1 MDNVQK
7 TILPCLWQKQSAPH
21 PFTAREKDL
30 YYTLFYTHRHSLGKR
45 LIAWD
50 CITLPT
56 ELPPEKKN
64 ISQWRI
70 KGTCTPGK
78 LSQPYLLE
86 GKISQDDRA
95 SLKTPENTEGCHF
108 TSRAVCQTLKPRISS
123 STLTNPQGGSEGGL
137 RHYTSETTFWLVCG
151 RRENAEGVQAA
162 IPGPSGRREDR
173 WSEYDSAWQKG
184 NTRNIQCTIQNG
196 ALIKRYVL
204 NESLASIMKSGA
216 SVWNSCLS
224 LMKQKWDQHS
234 SSRESSKRREH
245 LLPHDWPSL
254 LVHPRGKTKIWAKHP
269 LLSAI
274 KSLTTTLQL
283 H

>member
-7 TILPCLWQKQSAPH
+7 IILACLWQKQSAPY

-30 YYTLFYTHRHSLGKR
+30 YYTLFYTHRHGLGKR

-70 KGTCTPGK
+70 KGTCTPRK

-86 GKISQDDRA
+86 GKISRDDRA

-108 TSRAVCQTLKPRISS
+108 TNRAVCQTLKPRISS

-137 RHYTSETTFWLVCG
+137 RHYMSETIF
-151 RRENAEGVQAA
+151 
-162 IPGPSGRREDR
+162 
-173 WSEYDSAWQKG
+173 
-184 NTRNIQCTIQNG
+184 
-196 ALIKRYVL
+196 
-204 NESLASIMKSGA
+204 
-216 SVWNSCLS
+216 
-224 LMKQKWDQHS
+224 
-234 SSRESSKRREH
+234 
-245 LLPHDWPSL
+245 
-254 LVHPRGKTKIWAKHP
+254 
-269 LLSAI
+269 
-274 KSLTTTLQL
+274 
-283 H
+283 